1 MKKSLVE
8 ISENYRSLLSL
19 VEELDGELTP
29 EIEDSLKISQE
40 EYAHKAEAYIFVIK
54 DKEARIAEAQK
65 MIEHCKK
72 VIARE
77 EKQISFL
84 KTSLLRAVQ
93 VFGKIVTPLFSLSK
107 RKSISVEIVNLDIL
121 PKKYIQKQ
129 EIFTIDKKLIKEALT
144 QGKTVLGAEL
154 RENESLQIS

>member
-8 ISENYRSLLSL
+8 ISENYRNLLNL
-19 VEELDGELTP
+19 VEELEGELPP
-29 EIEDSLKISQE
+29 ELEDSLEISQY
-40 EYAHKAEAYIFVIK
+40 EYAQKAEAYIFVIR

-77 EKQISFL
+77 ERQISFL
-84 KTSLLRAVQ
+84 KKTLLKAVQ
-93 VFGKIVTPLFSLSK
+93 LFGKITTPLFSLSK
-107 RKSISVEIVNLDIL
+107 RKSITVEIVNLDIL

-129 EIFTIDKKLIKEALT
+129 EIFTPDKKLIKEALAE
-144 QGKTVLGAEL
+144 GKIVLGAEL
-154 RENESLQIS
+154 KENESLQIS